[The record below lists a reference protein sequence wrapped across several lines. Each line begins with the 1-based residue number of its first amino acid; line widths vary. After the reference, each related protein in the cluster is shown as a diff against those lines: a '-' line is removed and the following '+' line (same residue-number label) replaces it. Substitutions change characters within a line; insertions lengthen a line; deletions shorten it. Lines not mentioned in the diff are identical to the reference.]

1 MPSPRPCSR
10 LRDALALTVALL
22 APSSA
27 FAGSLL
33 ALDFETARPSG
44 DATSAGL
51 GTVDAFMGSP
61 GRALSAAGRVSTGR
75 IPVSNTE
82 PDLAKL
88 TVGFDLH
95 VATLAPVR
103 ITFASFDSSNRRTG
117 ARTAVVVPPVAGAYY
132 RFGLDLDKTEK
143 LDGTFDPLAPSIE
156 FTFAADTTLR
166 IDNLSYTAPSF
177 YVSPTGS
184 DSDDGRTAATAFATP
199 QRATDAAHPGDVI
212 LLMNGT
218 YVSPGHPDI
227 SDVPADTINSPLWR
241 PWWVEKTG
249 GNVTIKN
256 AGTPAAWIVLRAHP
270 GHRPV
275 LFNAEGWH
283 GVRFGLTA
291 AYVEVRGLKIQG

>member
-1 MPSPRPCSR
+1 MPSPRHSSR
-10 LRDALALTVALL
+10 LRGALALAAALL
-22 APSSA
+22 APASA

-33 ALDFETARPSG
+33 ALDFETALS
-44 DATSAGL
+44 SAVSTTDGL

-61 GRALSAAGRVSTGR
+61 GRALSATGRVSTGR

-82 PDLAKL
+82 ADLAKL
-88 TVGFDLH
+88 TVGFDIH

-103 ITFASFDSSNRRTG
+103 VTLASFDASGQRTG
-117 ARTAVVVPPVAGAYY
+117 ARTTVVAPPVAGAYY
-132 RFGLDLDKTEK
+132 RFSVDLDKTEQ

-184 DSDDGRTAATAFATP
+184 DSADGRTAATAFATP
-199 QRATDAAHPGDVI
+199 QHAANVSRPGDVI
-212 LLMNGT
+212 LLMDGT

-256 AGTPAAWIVLRAHP
+256 SGTPAAWIVLRAHP